1 MIAFSIEPLD
11 KMQFKVEIHK
21 VQQIERLSLNL
32 DLAENRLTCL
42 VGRNGI
48 GKTTL
53 VRSLKNLS
61 QADTFL
67 HTAPPGIFS
76 DDSRIC
82 YWANGEKVTFA
93 YDPYIA
99 RLNCKKEIPQNIREL
114 CTVELPIP
122 HGSRFQFFQSISRV
136 DLDIRRQIILEEYS
150 RPEEL
155 VEFLSDIYSS
165 ERFQSLIKTEIRGN
179 SYFSLLQDDGTYI
192 REDYFSSGEYFLVS
206 LYRTI
211 TGSARLIVV
220 DEIDISLDAVA
231 QVRLIK
237 KLRELCAKYDC
248 NVLFTTHSLAMMRT
262 LGDHELFYM
271 EREDMSTVLRP
282 ASYSY
287 IKSRLFGFIGFDR
300 YILTEDRVLRDFL
313 ETFIRRCCKNVF
325 FEYTIIYIGGATQV
339 VDLLAR
345 NRSDQFFSEPNN
357 VIAILDGDQ
366 RDNFDQESDVYCLP
380 FKNVEEALYECYKE
394 DDFPDRYR
402 LDEGKGFNGPKDLF
416 NSLQRDKKMD
426 KETINRYICCKSGMN
441 LDSLASVLVRF
452 LSPEMIASADT

>member
-1 MIAFSIEPLD
+1 
-11 KMQFKVEIHK
+11 MQFKVEIHN
-21 VQQIERLSLNL
+21 VQQIGRFSLNL
-32 DLAENRLTCL
+32 NLAEKKLTCL
-42 VGRNGI
+42 VGRNGV

-76 DDSRIC
+76 SDSRIC
-82 YWANGEKVTFA
+82 YWVNGEKVTFA
-93 YDPYIA
+93 YDPHIE
-99 RLNCKKEIPQNIREL
+99 RLNCKKEIPQNIRRL

-122 HGSRFQFFQSISRV
+122 HGSRFEFFQSISRV
-136 DLDIRRQIILEEYS
+136 DRDIRRQIILEEYS
-150 RPEEL
+150 CPEEL
-155 VEFLSDIYSS
+155 VKFLSDIYSS
-165 ERFQSLIKTEIRGN
+165 EKDKFRSLIKTDIRGN
-179 SYFSLLQDDGTYI
+179 SYFSLLRDDGTYI

-206 LYRTI
+206 LYRTII

-237 KLRELCAKYDC
+237 ELRELCIKYDC

-262 LGDHELFYM
+262 LDDRELFYM
-271 EREDMSTVLRP
+271 EHEGMNTVLTP

-287 IKSRLFGFIGFDR
+287 IKSRLFGFFGYDR

-313 ETFIRRCCKNVF
+313 ETFIRRCCKSVF
-325 FEYTIIYIGGATQV
+325 FKYTIIYIGGASQV

-345 NRSDQFFSEPNN
+345 NRNDRFFAEPNN
-357 VIAILDGDQ
+357 VITVLDGDQ
-366 RDNFDQESDVYCLP
+366 RETKSAQESNVYCLP
-380 FKNVEEALYECYKE
+380 FQNVEEALHECYEE
-394 DDFPDRYR
+394 DDFPYR

-416 NSLQRDKKMD
+416 NSLQRDKVMD
-426 KETINRYICCKSGMN
+426 NETINRYICEKNEMN
-441 LDSLASVLVRF
+441 LGPLASVLVKF
-452 LSPEMIASADT
+452 LSSEMTDNVLVYE